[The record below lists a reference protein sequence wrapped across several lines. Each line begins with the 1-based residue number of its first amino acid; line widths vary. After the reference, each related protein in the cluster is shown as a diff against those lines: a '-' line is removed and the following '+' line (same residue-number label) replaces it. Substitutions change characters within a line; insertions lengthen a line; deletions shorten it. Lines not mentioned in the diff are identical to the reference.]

1 MDELDRKL
9 DRLVEAARGA
19 KRESEKSPG
28 APLGFATRVVARAF
42 AEPGR
47 TVLRAWESLSWRF
60 LTGACAVALMAALFS
75 PPVAVEASAASEVDI
90 LLEIAD
96 DTFEMALFP

>member
-1 MDELDRKL
+1 MDELDKKL
-9 DRLVEAARGA
+9 DRLVGAARGA
-19 KRESEKSPG
+19 QRQKPTE
-28 APLGFATRVVARAF
+28 APFGFATRVVAQAF

-47 TVLRAWESLSWRF
+47 AVLRAWESLSWRF
-60 LTGACAVALMAALFS
+60 LAGACAVALTAALFS
-75 PPVAVEASAASEVDI
+75 PSVAVEAAAASEADI